1 MNESTLSPNEWT
13 VMSALWKRAP
23 QSLGGVIDTVGGALD
38 WNYRTFA
45 TYLTRLCDKGL
56 VGFELRGRD
65 KYYFPLVAEKDC
77 VRAEGRSLLQK
88 MRGSA
93 AKELLVYM
101 LESSQ
106 LTAQDHEELQQLL
119 ERLSKGGEG
128 K

>member
-1 MNESTLSPNEWT
+1 MNETLSPHEWT

-23 QSLGGVIDTVGGALD
+23 QSLSGVIDTVGGTLN

-65 KYYFPLVAEKDC
+65 KYYYPLVAEGDC
-77 VRAEGRSLLQK
+77 VRAEGRSLLRKVQ
-88 MRGSA
+88 GHA

-101 LESSQ
+101 LEQSE
-106 LTAQDHEELQQLL
+106 LTPKDHAELQQLL
-119 ERLSKGGEG
+119 QRLSKGGEDR
-128 K
+128 